1 MKILTKEEE
10 QEHYNA
16 TVLGGSMGGLAGL
29 AIGGLGVAAAQR
41 RYPAFRSLTI
51 PFRAFL
57 VVSSGTFAAIIAA
70 DRYSREYEARRNPEK
85 NYNDEQKTLRE
96 QIEAQNPPPSA

>member
-1 MKILTKEEE
+1 
-10 QEHYNA
+10 
-16 TVLGGSMGGLAGL
+16 MGGLAGL

-57 VVSSGTFAAIIAA
+57 VVSSGTFAGEFCWLLAHDPFARLTPISHHC
-70 DRYSREYEARRNPEK
+70 SRSLLA
-85 NYNDEQKTLRE
+85 
-96 QIEAQNPPPSA
+96 